1 MSCERWTG
9 IAAGV
14 FAGIAPVDRVSDYHS
29 MTHRND
35 AIRREVRVKDGR
47 ARLTPYEA
55 FRRFISLMMRWWWSR
70 RVTGI

>member
-9 IAAGV
+9 IRAGV
-14 FAGIAPVDRVSDYHS
+14 FAGIAPVDRVSGLHS

-47 ARLTPYEA
+47 ANVNPYEGVPTLHFA
-55 FRRFISLMMRWWWSR
+55 HDAVVVEPSGD
-70 RVTGI
+70 GI